1 MASPMLGAP
10 HSRAANHL
18 SLEYEPAW
26 RGGVTNKRKT
36 FPEIEC
42 YREVVT
48 RPDEHRDAAEQ
59 SLVDAQH
66 NPVLSAEQSFTAAQ
80 VHALLAI
87 EERLG
92 ELLAL
97 LRPAAHVGQTS

>member
-1 MASPMLGAP
+1 MSG
-10 HSRAANHL
+10 H
-18 SLEYEPAW
+18 
-26 RGGVTNKRKT
+26 
-36 FPEIEC
+36 
-42 YREVVT
+42 RE
-48 RPDEHRDAAEQ
+48 AAEQ

-66 NPVLSAEQSFTAAQ
+66 NPILSADQSFTAAS

-97 LRPAAHVGQTS
+97 LRPDAQFQPAS